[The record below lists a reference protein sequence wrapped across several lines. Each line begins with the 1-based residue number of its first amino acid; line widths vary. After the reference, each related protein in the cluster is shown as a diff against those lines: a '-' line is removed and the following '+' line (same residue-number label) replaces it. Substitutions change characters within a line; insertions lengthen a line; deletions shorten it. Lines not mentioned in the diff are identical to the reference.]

1 MTSSPPRRWSEL
13 SRKEAKEILA
23 AYLRDHPALVADL
36 VEEIRSSGDDVGRFD
51 FSRGSLSAAWTWLTT
66 RHEPPERRAS
76 DEEMRASGPPW
87 WYEFHPQFGQQLGP
101 DLSRTATRLAAYF
114 AETILR
120 TSPGTEWMV
129 DSDRGGFYNQ
139 PVLQLPNDRRVSP
152 NQVVLFS
159 VLKWADGSFAPP
171 DRLTN
176 LYDLWTARPAKEPPV
191 RTSPYDVERGAEGQ
205 FETVVSFDDEV
216 AHEEEQ
222 RIARLVTTLAQ
233 VPGIERVVH
242 EDREIILIRAPR
254 IDDPSLEATIA
265 RIWGAVAAGQSSEDA
280 G

>member
-1 MTSSPPRRWSEL
+1 MASSPPRRWSEL
-13 SRKEAKEILA
+13 SRKEAREILA
-23 AYLRDHPALVADL
+23 AYLRDHPTLVAACIEEVRRSGGP
-36 VEEIRSSGDDVGRFD
+36 VEVFD
-51 FSRGSLSAAWTWLTT
+51 FSRATLSVAWTWLMT

-76 DEEMRASGPPW
+76 DDEMRASGPPW